1 MAQNA
6 SFPSWANDL
15 AEKYR
20 GGTIIE
26 FIVHGAVLD
35 LVRAQGAKGGAEYVS
50 LKTFLEEHIFPRR
63 DAVITYDVSRGLT
76 FTKEETA
83 ADFNRVVQA
92 IDTASGTN
100 YAAQGL
106 PRDARRAL
114 YLIERYLRAKVD
126 PRGPVKPK
134 SVGVILDFAN
144 MICPAGDP
152 SHMSGEEQA
161 TLVTLLR
168 WANEPVFVNAD
179 LTVILVCENL
189 AELSPALVKSP
200 FIGKVEIKLPEEAE
214 RREFLEHRFQQLPT
228 LQRLAKVETKVMAKL
243 TAGLSRV
250 NLHHVTAQAAKNEAE
265 ITGDFLNRQKKDL
278 IEKECYGLLE
288 FLAPRYTMD
297 AVSGHGAVKQWLEED
312 AKLIR
317 EGRVD
322 ALPMG
327 YLIMGPVGTGKTFL
341 IQCYTGSIG
350 IPCVKLLNFRSQWQ
364 GVTEGNWEKILNVLK
379 ATGPVGVIIDEA
391 DAALGQRDSSGDS
404 GTSSRI
410 FSQLA
415 ATMGDTRYRG
425 HILWFLIT
433 CRPDILP
440 IDLKRQGR
448 AEVHIP
454 LFYPESEEEQ
464 RTMFKVLA
472 KKIGA
477 NIAEDALKDVV
488 MPKRAGTV
496 DLGPLDAASHDHGH
510 DEDHEHDESCE
521 HGDEQPSLS
530 DIVNSQTALSGAEIE
545 ALLVRVKRRA
555 YLNGREQITKDDVDQ
570 EAKAFSP
577 SLSYS
582 ELALQ
587 IASAIVECS
596 DKRFLPEKFRLLD
609 RGQLQLVVQKLAEL
623 Y

>member
-152 SHMSGEEQA
+152 SHMSSEEQA

-214 RREFLEHRFQQLPT
+214 RREFLEHRFQQLPA

-265 ITGDFLNRQKKDL
+265 ITGDFLNKQKKDL

-496 DLGPLDAASHDHGH
+496 DLGSLDAEGHDH
-510 DEDHEHDESCE
+510 EEHEHDESCE

-596 DKRFLPEKFRLLD
+596 DKRFLPEKFRHLD

>member
-1 MAQNA
+1 MAGNA
-6 SFPSWANDL
+6 SFPTWANEL

-26 FIVHGAVLD
+26 FILHGAVHD
-35 LVRAQGAKGGAEYVS
+35 LVRAQTAKGDREYVA
-50 LKTFLEEHIFPRR
+50 LKTFLEDHIFPRR
-63 DAVITYDVSRGLT
+63 DAVITYDVSRGIT
-76 FTKEETA
+76 FTRDETA

-100 YAAQGL
+100 YAQQGL

-134 SVGVILDFAN
+134 SVGVVIDFAN
-144 MICPAGDP
+144 MVCGAGDP
-152 SHMSGEEQA
+152 THMSSEEQA

-168 WANEPVFVNAD
+168 WANESVFVNAD

-189 AELSPALVKSP
+189 AELNPALVKSP
-200 FIGKVEIKLPEEAE
+200 YIGKVEIKLPEEPE
-214 RREFLEHRFQQLPT
+214 RREFLEHRFQVLPA
-228 LQRLAKVETKVMAKL
+228 LQRLSKVDLKVMSKL

-250 NLHHVTAQAAKNEAE
+250 NLHHVTAHAAKNEAT
-265 ITGDFLNRQKKDL
+265 IDADFLNRQKKEL

-288 FLAPRYTMD
+288 FLAPRHTMD
-297 AVSGHGAVKQWLEED
+297 AVSGHQSVKTWLEED

-317 EGRVD
+317 EGKVD
-322 ALPMG
+322 VLPMG

-391 DAALGQRDSSGDS
+391 DAALGNRDASGDS
-404 GTSSRI
+404 GTSSRV

-433 CRPDILP
+433 CRPDLLP

-454 LFYPESEEEQ
+454 LFYPDTLEEQ
-464 RTMFKVLA
+464 TTMMKVMS
-472 KKIGA
+472 KKVGA
-477 NIAEDALKDVV
+477 NLSDEALVMDYWPKRQSSAQDDADDEHMDPDHDPSGHDCPATRRRKLIDALKTDV
-488 MPKRAGTV
+488 
-496 DLGPLDAASHDHGH
+496 
-510 DEDHEHDESCE
+510 
-521 HGDEQPSLS
+521 
-530 DIVNSQTALSGAEIE
+530 LSGAEVE
-545 ALLVRVKRRA
+545 ALLIRAKRRA
-555 YLNGREQITKDDVDQ
+555 YLNNHDKIERMDMEDEV
-570 EAKAFSP
+570 KAFNP
-577 SLSYS
+577 SLSFN
-582 ELALQ
+582 ELSLQ
-587 IASAIVECS
+587 IGTAILECS
-596 DKRFLPEKFRLLD
+596 DKRFLPERYRNIDQGDLTRFILNFK
-609 RGQLQLVVQKLAEL
+609 ANMNM
-623 Y
+623 

>member
-1 MAQNA
+1 MAGNTA
-6 SFPSWANDL
+6 FPAWANEL

-26 FIVHGAVLD
+26 FIVHGAVGD
-35 LVRAQGAKGGAEYVS
+35 LVRAQTPKGDREYVS
-50 LKTFLEEHIFPRR
+50 LKAFLEDHIFPRR
-63 DAVITYDVSRGLT
+63 DAVISYDVSRGIT
-76 FTKEETA
+76 FAKDETA
-83 ADFNRVVQA
+83 AEFNRVVQA

-100 YAAQGL
+100 YSAQGL

-114 YLIERYLRAKVD
+114 YLIERFLRAKVD

-144 MICPAGDP
+144 MVCPAGDP
-152 SHMSGEEQA
+152 SHMSSDEQA

-179 LTVILVCENL
+179 LTVILICENL

-200 FIGKVEIKLPEEAE
+200 YIGKVEVKLPDEGE
-214 RREFLEHRFQQLPT
+214 RREFLEHRMGQLP
-228 LQRLAKVETKVMAKL
+228 RLRDLTKVDLKVMAKL

-250 NLHHVTAQAAKNEAE
+250 NLHHVTAQAAKNEAVIDGE
-265 ITGDFLNRQKKDL
+265 FLNKQKKEL

-288 FLAPRYTMD
+288 FLAPRHTMD
-297 AVSGHGAVKQWLEED
+297 AVSGHGHVKTWLEED

-454 LFYPESEEEQ
+454 LFYPEGEEEQ
-464 RTMFKVLA
+464 KTMLTILA
-472 KKIGA
+472 KKVGA
-477 NIAEDALKDVV
+477 NLAPDALEGVK
-488 MPKRAGTV
+488 MPKRTGSA
-496 DLGPLDAASHDHGH
+496 DLS
-510 DEDHEHDESCE
+510 EYETHEHDDECDHE
-521 HGDEQPSLS
+521 GDEPPTLT
-530 DIVNSQTALSGAEIE
+530 DIMNSQTALSGAEIE

-555 YLNGREQITKDDVDQ
+555 YLNGREQVQKSDMEQ
-570 EAKAFSP
+570 EAQAFSP

-587 IASAIVECS
+587 LASAIVECS
-596 DKRFLPEKFRLLD
+596 DNRFLPEKMKKLD
-609 RGQLQLVVQKLAEL
+609 RGKLQLVVQKLAQL

>member
-1 MAQNA
+1 MAVNA
-6 SFPSWANDL
+6 TFPAWANEL

-26 FIVHGAVLD
+26 FIVHGAVGD
-35 LVRAQGAKGGAEYVS
+35 LVRAQTAKGDRDYVA
-50 LKTFLEEHIFPRR
+50 LNRFFEDHIFPRR
-63 DAVITYDVSRGLT
+63 DAVITYDVSRGIT
-76 FTKEETA
+76 FTRDETA

-100 YAAQGL
+100 YANQGL

-114 YLIERYLRAKVD
+114 YLIERFIRAKVD

-134 SVGVILDFAN
+134 SVGVVIDFAN
-144 MICPAGDP
+144 MVCPAGDP
-152 SHMSGEEQA
+152 SHMSSEEQA

-168 WANEPVFVNAD
+168 WANDPVFVNAD

-200 FIGKVEIKLPEEAE
+200 YIGKVEIKLPDEDE
-214 RREFLEHRFQQLPT
+214 RREFLEHRFGIMPV
-228 LQRLAKVETKVMAKL
+228 LQRLSKVDLKVMSKL

-250 NLHHVTAQAAKNEAE
+250 NLHHVTAQAAKNEAVIDSE
-265 ITGDFLNRQKKDL
+265 FLNKQKKEL

-288 FLAPRYTMD
+288 FLAPRFTMES
-297 AVSGHGAVKQWLEED
+297 VSGLANAKQWLAED

-391 DAALGQRDSSGDS
+391 DAALGDRDQSGDS

-433 CRPDILP
+433 CRPDLLP

-454 LFYPESEEEQ
+454 LFYPESDEEQ
-464 RTMFKVLA
+464 KTMMQILA
-472 KKIGA
+472 KKVGA
-477 NIAEDALKDVV
+477 NLASDALEGVEL
-488 MPKRAGTV
+488 PKRTGSV
-496 DLGPLDAASHDHGH
+496 DLSEYEL
-510 DEDHEHDESCE
+510 HEHDEHCQ
-521 HGDEQPSLS
+521 HGAEDPPTLT
-530 DIVNSQTALSGAEIE
+530 DIINSQTSLSGAEVE
-545 ALLVRVKRRA
+545 GLLVRCKRRA
-555 YLNGREQITKDDVDQ
+555 YLNGREQVTKDDISQ
-570 EAKAFSP
+570 EAKNFSP
-577 SLSYS
+577 ALSYA
-582 ELALQ
+582 ELSLQ
-587 IASAIVECS
+587 LASAIVECS
-596 DKRFLPEKFRLLD
+596 DLRFLPPKFRKLD
-609 RGQLQLVVQKLAEL
+609 RGQLQLVVQKLANL